1 MSEAVPQAVGID
13 VGGTKVVALR
23 VTGEG
28 EELARAVRPTPADDM
43 EATLRTL
50 VAALG
55 DVSGPDVVA
64 VGVGAAGLVEEGTGV
79 LRFAPN
85 LAWRDAPI
93 AEVVGRAA
101 GTRVIV
107 ENDCTAGAY
116 GEYRVGAARGVAH
129 VLYIGV
135 GTGIGGGLILG
146 GTLYHGAHG
155 FAAEVGHIVVEPGG
169 PPCGCGN
176 RGCWETV
183 ASGSAITREGRAAAR
198 RHAPLAAR
206 AGGNPDAVTGH
217 MVVDAARDG
226 DAVAR
231 GIITEVG
238 RRLGEG
244 IAGLVNVLDPATV
257 VVGGGVGGAGDLL
270 LEPARVAFVDVVEAA
285 EYRPTVPIVEARL
298 GTDSAAIGAAL
309 LALEG
314 HR

>member
-1 MSEAVPQAVGID
+1 MPGRMVPGLHGSHRRPAAQARSDRTPPASGHGDVARVPRGDRCTGRGDATHRGRSARPHEAREDRHRMSDAVPQAVGID

-23 VTGEG
+23 VTSEG
-28 EELARAVRPTPADDM
+28 KELARSVRPTPADDM
-43 EATLRTL
+43 DATLATL

-55 DVSGPDVVA
+55 DVSGPEVVA

-146 GTLYHGAHG
+146 DSLYRGAHG
-155 FAAEVGHIVVEPGG
+155 FAAEVGHIVVEPNG
-169 PPCGCGN
+169 PVCGCGN
-176 RGCWETV
+176 HGCWETV

-198 RHAPLAAR
+198 RTPSPVTWSGMQRATAMPSRAASSPR
-206 AGGNPDAVTGH
+206 WADALG
-217 MVVDAARDG
+217 
-226 DAVAR
+226 R
-231 GIITEVG
+231 GSRGWSTYST
-238 RRLGEG
+238 
-244 IAGLVNVLDPATV
+244 P
-257 VVGGGVGGAGDLL
+257 
-270 LEPARVAFVDVVEAA
+270 
-285 EYRPTVPIVEARL
+285 RP
-298 GTDSAAIGAAL
+298 
-309 LALEG
+309 
-314 HR
+314 

>member
-1 MSEAVPQAVGID
+1 MSDAVPQAVGID

-23 VTGEG
+23 VTSEG
-28 EELARAVRPTPADDM
+28 KELARSVRPTPADDM
-43 EATLRTL
+43 DATLATL

-55 DVSGPDVVA
+55 DVSGPEVVA

-146 GTLYHGAHG
+146 DSLYRGAHG
-155 FAAEVGHIVVEPGG
+155 FAAEVGHIVVEPNG
-169 PPCGCGN
+169 PVCGCGN

-183 ASGSAITREGRAAAR
+183 ASGSAITREGRTAAR
-198 RHAPLAAR
+198 GGPHPRPGGPAP
-206 AGGNPDAVTGH
+206 
-217 MVVDAARDG
+217 
-226 DAVAR
+226 
-231 GIITEVG
+231 
-238 RRLGEG
+238 RLGG
-244 IAGLVNVLDPATV
+244 
-257 VVGGGVGGAGDLL
+257 
-270 LEPARVAFVDVVEAA
+270 
-285 EYRPTVPIVEARL
+285 
-298 GTDSAAIGAAL
+298 
-309 LALEG
+309 
-314 HR
+314 